1 MNISSLPSRVVCTGS
16 VRVPLPVEHALP
28 LFTPRGERRWA
39 EGWDPAFPAEDADDT
54 APGTV
59 FLTDAAIW
67 MVADRSERSLR
78 YARAL
83 PGVWAGTVEVR
94 CEAAGAETAAEV
106 TYDLTVLDAAHRP
119 RLRAFADGYDAFL
132 REWEREIGAALARG
146 C

>member
-1 MNISSLPSRVVCTGS
+1 MNTSLPRRITCRGS
-16 VRVPLPVEHALP
+16 VRVPLPPDRALP

-39 EGWDPAFPAEDADDT
+39 EGWEPRFPAGDTDDS

-59 FLTDAAIW
+59 FVTDEAIW
-67 MVADRSERSLR
+67 MVAGRTERSMR

-94 CEAAGAETAAEV
+94 CEAAGSETLAGV
-106 TYDLTVLDAAHRP
+106 TYDLTVLDDAQRP

-132 REWEREIGAALARG
+132 GEWEREIAAALRRE